1 MIVGNSRLRRAVGFA
16 NGSLLS
22 TTAGGGGTDP
32 GGGSGTT
39 FTYEKDETGSGSSS
53 SAFSGKGNVVQP
65 NRRLSI
71 THMRAY
77 MNDAV
82 TGTFMLARVDNATGE
97 IYEIL
102 GQVAGVST
110 TALAW
115 TEVELPA
122 PVTVHPDASYLL
134 LFDRTGVVGGTS
146 STIRFINGWT
156 VSESRNVTGWRNNDN
171 ETIVGAVNESPSAAD
186 WLIDWRGEYF
196 DDAIPT
202 IVGYDMVEIGTA
214 TADFTFT
221 YPAGIA
227 AGDGLLL
234 ILMDDDST
242 ENEFNYTEPADYKQ
256 VAYFSNYSDSGVTI
270 MRKAATGSESGS
282 LVVPLASGD
291 NRDKVGFLLV
301 LRGAS
306 VADGIILDPTP
317 RSSSSD
323 TVTAIS
329 ITTEVP
335 NALVITAISFDGA
348 DGGPMTNINADFD
361 ILDQGAVGAGSV
373 GVTGIVLTRELAVP
387 GASGAAS
394 LSANVSDGHAT
405 ITFAVAASGA

>member
-22 TTAGGGGTDP
+22 TTAGGGG
-32 GGGSGTT
+32 GGGGGGTA
-39 FTYEKDETGSGSSS
+39 FTYATDETGSNSSS

-65 NRRLSI
+65 DRRLSI

-77 MNDAV
+77 MNNAV

-97 IYEIL
+97 IFEIL
-102 GQVAGVST
+102 GQVTDVLT
-110 TALAW
+110 TALGW

-134 LFDRTGVVGGTS
+134 LFDRTDSAGSTS
-146 STIRFINGWT
+146 SSMHFINGWT
-156 VSESRNVTGWRNNDN
+156 VSESRNVIGWRDN
-171 ETIVGAVNESPSAAD
+171 GGATVVGTVNASSSPAD

-196 DDAIPT
+196 DDAVPT
-202 IVGYDMVEIGTA
+202 VFAYDMVEIA
-214 TADFTFT
+214 DPTADFTFT

-234 ILMDDDST
+234 VLMDDDST
-242 ENEFNYTEPADYKQ
+242 ENEFNYTVPAGYKQ

-291 NRDKVGFLLV
+291 IRDKVGFLLV
-301 LRGAS
+301 IRGAS
-306 VADGIILDPTP
+306 VADGIIIGPTP
-317 RSSSSD
+317 LSSSGN
-323 TVTAIS
+323 TVTASS
-329 ITTEVP
+329 ITTEVH
-335 NALVITAISFDGA
+335 NALIITAIAFDGS
-348 DGGPMTNINADFD
+348 DGGPMTNINADFT
-361 ILDQGAVGAGSV
+361 ILDQGVAGPGSV
-373 GVTGIVLTRELAVP
+373 GVTGVALTRSLATP

-394 LSANVSDGHAT
+394 LSAGASDGHAT